1 MRDNVM
7 KLLNEQI
14 NAEFYAAYIY
24 LSMAAYFEDKD
35 LAGFAHWMR
44 MQSAEEL
51 THAQKIFDYVIERG
65 GRVVLEQIDAPP
77 SDFDSPLDVFEKALA
92 HEQKVTAMIDHLY
105 AQAEKESDYPT
116 QVMLQWFITEQVE
129 EENSIGTIVDRMK
142 MFGSEGPALM
152 ILDSQL
158 GARSPGAEDGA

>member
-129 EENSIGTIVDRMK
+129 EENTAGTLVAQLKMAGDSPAALLVFDR
-142 MFGSEGPALM
+142 
-152 ILDSQL
+152 QL
-158 GARSPGAEDGA
+158 ASR

>member
-1 MRDNVM
+1 VRDNVM

-129 EENSIGTIVDRMK
+129 EENTAGTLVAQLKMAGDSPAALLVFDR
-142 MFGSEGPALM
+142 
-152 ILDSQL
+152 QL
-158 GARSPGAEDGA
+158 ASR